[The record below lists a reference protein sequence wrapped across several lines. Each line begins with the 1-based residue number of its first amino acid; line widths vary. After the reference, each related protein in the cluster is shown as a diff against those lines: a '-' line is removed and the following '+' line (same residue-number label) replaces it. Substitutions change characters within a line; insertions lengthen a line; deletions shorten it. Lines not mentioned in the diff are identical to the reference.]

1 MATTKPRTEGGE
13 HRRPRFDNSHFRPDV
28 LYHKALMG
36 RYPSAKN
43 AQYRADELRYWHDRM
58 VAAGLD
64 PRDVERRCPYRV
76 RAEAEA
82 VTRSPSH
89 AAD

>member
-1 MATTKPRTEGGE
+1 MAKGKNAGADATPQK
-13 HRRPRFDNSHFRPDV
+13 PRFDNSHFNPEV

-36 RYPSAKN
+36 RYPSAAPRSPN
-43 AQYRADELRYWHDRM
+43 RADELRYWHNRM

-64 PRDVERRCPYRV
+64 PGAVERRVPTRI

-82 VTRSPSH
+82 VTRNNQ
-89 AAD
+89 